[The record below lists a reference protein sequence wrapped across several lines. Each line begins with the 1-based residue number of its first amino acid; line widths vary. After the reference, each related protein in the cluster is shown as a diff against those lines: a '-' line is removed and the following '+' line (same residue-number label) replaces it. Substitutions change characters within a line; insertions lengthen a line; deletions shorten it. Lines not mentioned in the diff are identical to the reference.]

1 MWHDRRS
8 SRIGA
13 EPISERTRAGV
24 KAAQSRSVK
33 FGREKKLNAQ
43 QRNHV
48 RKLISQEERPGDIA
62 TLFKVSRATVYRAL
76 AS

>member
-1 MWHDRRS
+1 
-8 SRIGA
+8 
-13 EPISERTRAGV
+13 V